1 MAEQDR
7 VLVPEH
13 QQFSIL
19 RQVLTEY
26 QDSQAEQPTN
36 QQVDDLQ
43 QHPAS

>member
-1 MAEQDR
+1 VAAQDR

-26 QDSQAEQPTN
+26 QDSQAE
-36 QQVDDLQ
+36 
-43 QHPAS
+43 